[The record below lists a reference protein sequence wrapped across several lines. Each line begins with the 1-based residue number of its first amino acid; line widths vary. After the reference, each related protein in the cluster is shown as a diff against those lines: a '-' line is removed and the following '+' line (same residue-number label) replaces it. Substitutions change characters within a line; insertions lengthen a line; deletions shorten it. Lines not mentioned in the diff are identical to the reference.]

1 MKFCA
6 VEIQKMLDRGM
17 SRAQIS
23 REIKC
28 SKSNVSKY
36 VGTACDTEQWEAER
50 KAAVEFFGEMTPQ
63 QEYSEHIKKRN
74 EARDKFGEIE

>member
-36 VGTACDTEQWEAER
+36 VGTACDTEQWEQER
-50 KAAVEFFGEMTPQ
+50 QRHADFFAGLTPQ
-63 QEYSEHIKKRN
+63 QEYDLHTKRRK
-74 EARDKFGEIE
+74 EMDDE

>member
-6 VEIQKMLDRGM
+6 VEIQKMLDKGM

-36 VGTACDTEQWEAER
+36 VGTNCDTEQWEQDRQRHAD
-50 KAAVEFFGEMTPQ
+50 FFAGLTPQ
-63 QEYSEHIKKRN
+63 QEYDLHTKRRKGMDD
-74 EARDKFGEIE
+74 E

>member
-36 VGTACDTEQWEAER
+36 VGTVCDTEQWEQER
-50 KAAVEFFGEMTPQ
+50 QRHAGFFAGLTPQ
-63 QEYSEHIKKRN
+63 QEYDLHTKRRK
-74 EARDKFGEIE
+74 EMDDE

>member
-36 VGTACDTEQWEAER
+36 VGTACDTERWEQER
-50 KAAVEFFGEMTPQ
+50 QRHSDFFAGLTPQ
-63 QEYSEHIKKRN
+63 QEYDLHTKRRK
-74 EARDKFGEIE
+74 EMDDE